1 MVAFLKKLRT
11 AEGGDESTEEQMQ
24 AQNLWYL
31 RKESMIES
39 SKRSSMMTTGAE
51 GDSDRCVVGGPK
63 LGTSGRMIERPAARW
78 CMTV

>member
-11 AEGGDESTEEQMQ
+11 AEGGEDSTVEQMQ

-31 RKESMIES
+31 RKQSMIES

-51 GDSDRCVVGGPK
+51 GDGDRCVVDGPK
-63 LGTSGRMIERPAARW
+63 LSTS
-78 CMTV
+78 